1 MIGKINLYPS
11 PPSIEDIEGLQEA
24 LDKRTAT
31 SELLKRG
38 IYNGNASDL
47 KAEIDRKVSKEEG
60 KGLSSND
67 YTNAE
72 KQKNEENAL
81 KKVVGLTVTGDV
93 NKIITITFADSTV
106 MQAPFNDND
115 HISLPDVNMNSMN
128 FNENTGVLTGVK
140 SDGQEI
146 TVSLDGRY
154 SLIGHHHD
162 DRYAQKTHT
171 HPNYA
176 QITHQHNWDD
186 ILRKPNNLA
195 TNESV
200 KEAIERIKTFAE
212 KKVNELNIVGRNY
225 VLDSK
230 KKRSQKG
237 YYIEFPLSKTL
248 ERGQYIASVDVELIK
263 DVGFIGIIPAIT
275 GKNSP
280 YTIITLPTEGNKRYF
295 FDIEITGDDVNAIT
309 LYPQKGY
316 ATPTYGTEGEAIFSN
331 FKLERGNKS
340 TDWSPAPE
348 DIIEQFNTLEQRIAA
363 LEAKF

>member
-1 MIGKINLYPS
+1 MIGKINLYPNS
-11 PPSIEDIEGLQEA
+11 PSIEDIEGLQEA
-24 LDKRTAT
+24 LDKRTDT

-38 IYNGNASDL
+38 KYNGNASDL
-47 KAEIDRKVSKEEG
+47 KADIDRKVSKEEG

-171 HPNYA
+171 HPNYSL
-176 QITHQHNWDD
+176 ITHQHNWDD

-200 KEAIERIKTFAE
+200 KEAIEKIQIGGRNLLKKSGVSITNNKYEIASYQVTEYIKLGDTITLTIDGDFADDCWPLLIAGGGNGNYGSLYRGVNVWKNNLNLDFE
-212 KKVNELNIVGRNY
+212 KGNSFSVFIVGN
-225 VLDSK
+225 SN
-230 KKRSQKG
+230 ST
-237 YYIEFPLSKTL
+237 KT
-248 ERGQYIASVDVELIK
+248 
-263 DVGFIGIIPAIT
+263 
-275 GKNSP
+275 N
-280 YTIITLPTEGNKRYF
+280 TIRKI
-295 FDIEITGDDVNAIT
+295 
-309 LYPQKGY
+309 
-316 ATPTYGTEGEAIFSN
+316 
-331 FKLERGNKS
+331 KLERGNKS